1 MRKFLAILVALAI
14 VGALIVGISGTD
26 IVDYCINF
34 MKNLCVFILDW
45 LKQIADFIQD
55 YVTSHLAS

>member
-1 MRKFLAILVALAI
+1 MRKLLAILVVLAI
-14 VGALIVGISGTD
+14 VGALIVGISGKD

-34 MKNLCVFILDW
+34 MKNLCVFILNW

-55 YVTSHLAS
+55 YIISHVAS